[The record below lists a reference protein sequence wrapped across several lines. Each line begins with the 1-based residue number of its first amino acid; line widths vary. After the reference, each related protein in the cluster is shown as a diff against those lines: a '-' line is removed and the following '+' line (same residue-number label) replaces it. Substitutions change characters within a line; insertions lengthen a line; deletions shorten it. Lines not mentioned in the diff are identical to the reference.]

1 MDDDRPVISEREVI
15 IRLLEL
21 YRDLPG
27 LWDPNHELYSNRE
40 ARQVAYESLLEYYR
54 KFDKEAS
61 VADLKKKLENMRAAY
76 RREKKKVEKSLAD
89 DSRSTIH
96 VPMLWYYQLFS
107 FLDNDSDPLIMKSEH
122 CSDSDNKSDEPERKK
137 PKTPSRFATNQ
148 LIKKEM
154 ALAETT
160 PTYHVNLT
168 SPEPSGGESSADAFG
183 KSISSQLKELP
194 KLQRCL
200 AEKLI
205 GEVMF
210 YAKMDQL
217 NMDTVIYLND
227 GDS

>member
-1 MDDDRPVISEREVI
+1 MDDDRPVISERDII
-15 IRLLEL
+15 IRLIEL

-40 ARQVAYESLLEYYR
+40 ARQVAYESLLECYR

-61 VADLKKKLENMRAAY
+61 VADVKKRLENMRAAY
-76 RREKKKVEKSLAD
+76 RREKKKVEKSIAD
-89 DSRSTIH
+89 ENRSTIH

-107 FLDNDSDPLIMKSEH
+107 FLENESDPLIMKSEH
-122 CSDSDNKSDEPERKK
+122 YSDSDTKSEEPERKK
-137 PKTPSRFATNQ
+137 PKITSKFNKNQ
-148 LIKKEM
+148 HQVIKKEIE
-154 ALAETT
+154 LVDTT
-160 PTYHVNLT
+160 PSYSVNLT
-168 SPEPSGGESSADAFG
+168 TPEGESSADAFG